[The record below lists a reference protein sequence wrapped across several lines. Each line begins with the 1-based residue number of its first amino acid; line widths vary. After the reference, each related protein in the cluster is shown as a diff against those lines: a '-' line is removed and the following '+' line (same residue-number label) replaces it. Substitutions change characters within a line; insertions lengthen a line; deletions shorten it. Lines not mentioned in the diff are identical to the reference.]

1 MKLYVMPIQ
10 KHKLDRIPGAEK
22 AFYIH
27 VGHLRNELMVLTK
40 FLKWSINKPSDNP
53 ILIDVQ
59 VAQTFLISRML
70 AGKVWEGWQ
79 LLKRCYVGAVRIA
92 IEGSLPEKPRDAFQA
107 LEEYFA
113 TKKNLINMVRN
124 RFAFHYDPSRIEKQL
139 TAVNESDKL
148 TIYIGEKEANVFYQM
163 SETIAAKAMLDA
175 IQPGDFQGANAK
187 LMKQVTEIS
196 LCLVRFCD
204 GCLMLMTDSYFGR
217 DRQSLNPEEIELP
230 NPPSRNEI
238 EVPFFSE

>member
-1 MKLYVMPIQ
+1 
-10 KHKLDRIPGAEK
+10 
-22 AFYIH
+22 
-27 VGHLRNELMVLTK
+27 
-40 FLKWSINKPSDNP
+40 
-53 ILIDVQ
+53 
-59 VAQTFLISRML
+59 
-70 AGKVWEGWQ
+70 
-79 LLKRCYVGAVRIA
+79 
-92 IEGSLPEKPRDAFQA
+92 
-107 LEEYFA
+107 
-113 TKKNLINMVRN
+113 
-124 RFAFHYDPSRIEKQL
+124 
-139 TAVNESDKL
+139 
-148 TIYIGEKEANVFYQM
+148 M